1 MVCVLAQAIE
11 ELKNAVLV
19 VVLRVAR
26 VQDPEKEVVN
36 EDANCLLEVLAEVQE
51 EAVEDRD
58 RPREDLVLAGHR
70 ELQESAAE

>member
-58 RPREDLVLAGHR
+58 RP
-70 ELQESAAE
+70 